1 MIENFR
7 VNTDLVNY
15 LMETVKT
22 ISKCDIEEK
31 VHSFPYTRSI
41 SNFFQKLKSEYDIDF
56 DERLI
61 SEYLLD
67 KMINEVIRSL
77 PR

>member
-31 VHSFPYTRSI
+31 VHSFPYTRLI
-41 SNFFQKLKSEYDIDF
+41 SNFFKS
-56 DERLI
+56 
-61 SEYLLD
+61 
-67 KMINEVIRSL
+67 
-77 PR
+77 